1 VIQLLL
7 RQELLQARVL
17 ALQLLKALRIGFAH
31 PLVLLAPAVIR
42 PLADAR
48 LLAELRHR
56 LTPRLARLDLP
67 EALDDLLR
75 ATSRLL
81 HGCPSPDLRHSTS
94 TRTRGSDH
102 EHRAIEARPHEPHT
116 ASPAPRAPRGG
127 GAQPN
132 KPLARQAPA

>member
-1 VIQLLL
+1 
-7 RQELLQARVL
+7 
-17 ALQLLKALRIGFAH
+17 

-56 LTPRLARLDLP
+56 LTRRLARLHLP
-67 EALDDLLR
+67 EDLDDLLR

-81 HGCPSPDLRHSTS
+81 HGCPSPDHPHSTW

-102 EHRAIEARPHEPHT
+102 PYRRQGELLALDPQLVDAGIERARLHITSGPDCKHFERSVMEFLQYYP
-116 ASPAPRAPRGG
+116 G
-127 GAQPN
+127 
-132 KPLARQAPA
+132 QADRVNYSA

>member
-1 VIQLLL
+1 AYVAGSVVSLQRLLQDAVTQLLL

-56 LTPRLARLDLP
+56 LTRRLARLDLP
-67 EALDDLLR
+67 EDLDDLLR

-81 HGCPSPDLRHSTS
+81 HGCPSPDHPHSTW

-102 EHRAIEARPHEPHT
+102 PY
-116 ASPAPRAPRGG
+116 RGRSVKLKLVLG
-127 GAQPN
+127 S
-132 KPLARQAPA
+132 

>member
-1 VIQLLL
+1 VVSLQRLLQDAVIQLLL
-7 RQELLQARVL
+7 RQELLPARFI

-56 LTPRLARLDLP
+56 LTRRLARLHLP
-67 EALDDLLR
+67 EDLDDLLR

-81 HGCPSPDLRHSTS
+81 HGCPSPDHPHSTW
-94 TRTRGSDH
+94 TRRRGSDH
-102 EHRAIEARPHEPHT
+102 QRHT
-116 ASPAPRAPRGG
+116 NRRASPWDI
-127 GAQPN
+127 
-132 KPLARQAPA
+132 